1 MNRQQF
7 EYYLNTPG
15 ALSSLQLGEL
25 YDLTQT
31 FPYCQTLHLMIAKI
45 LSQDEN
51 VHFSSYLRQAAAHAT
66 DRKRLKQLIEAGLD
80 YHQQVPSADIQPSK
94 EPTPPT
100 SSDHE
105 PSGQAPET
113 VPDFERFYQ
122 LLTELEQTF
131 RELKSKSTT
140 LSAGYDIEKEL
151 EVKEE
156 PSAGTDEL
164 RPSTTVDELLERF
177 DNQES
182 RIRQPRASFFD
193 PSDIARRSVVEHED
207 LVSETLA
214 RIYEKQGHIQR
225 AIKIYQ
231 QLILK
236 FPEKSSYFAAQIK
249 NLEKDTGKQ

>member
-7 EYYLNTPG
+7 EYYLNNPD
-15 ALSSLQLGEL
+15 ALLPSQLDELQ
-25 YDLTQT
+25 DLSRT
-31 FPYCQTLHLMIAKI
+31 FPYCQTLHLMIARI

-66 DRKRLKQLIEAGLD
+66 DRKRLRQLIQAGLD
-80 YHQQVPSADIQPSK
+80 NHRNVPVSDIQPSR
-94 EPTPPT
+94 ESASPTP
-100 SSDHE
+100 SDHE
-105 PSGQAPET
+105 PLGHPPATPS
-113 VPDFERFYQ
+113 DFERFYQ
-122 LLTELEQTF
+122 LLSELEHTF
-131 RELKSKSTT
+131 RDLKSKSAA

-151 EVKEE
+151 EEKGG
-156 PSAGTDEL
+156 PSAGTDKSKPATAE
-164 RPSTTVDELLERF
+164 DELLERF
-177 DNQES
+177 VNQEP
-182 RIRQPRASFFD
+182 RIRQPKASFFD
-193 PSDIARRSVVEHED
+193 PSDIARKSVVEHED

-249 NLEKDTGKQ
+249 NLEKNTD